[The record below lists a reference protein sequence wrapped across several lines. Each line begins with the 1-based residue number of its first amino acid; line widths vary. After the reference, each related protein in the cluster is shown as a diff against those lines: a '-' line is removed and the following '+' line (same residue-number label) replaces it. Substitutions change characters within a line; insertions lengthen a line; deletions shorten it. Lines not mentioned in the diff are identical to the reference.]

1 MGVRIFLTNGSGNQ
15 KIENNQQMI
24 QMVLTTREIEF
35 TTIDISAPGM
45 QEMRSFMRE
54 KGRKKEGQRNVIP
67 PQIFNGEEYRGDFEG
82 FDIANEDDDLEE
94 FLGIPR
100 KNPKAEPVKTGAV
113 APDAARIV
121 PGKLEKDGGRKLVG
135 KEEKYED
142 VKDEVK
148 DKHCTNKE
156 KGNNCEDGKYI
167 PKKEDEYLNGTDH
180 DVDNLANKADSND
193 LLDGKIQSVP
203 LDAENADTEKNNDL
217 SDDSIAE
224 ITDTKEIGFGNS
236 EAEHENIVNEDI
248 EKADSKL
255 GHDTDP
261 IMNNGL
267 TDIDDKYGVE
277 TNGLDDDSSD
287 YSSSDEDNAVEYMP
301 DGEIVRK
308 KSRGFKQLSN
318 CKRFWKASLMTA

>member
-1 MGVRIFLTNGSGNQ
+1 MGSSDYTRDSINTISYYTRDRDSINTIRKVSKIGVRIFLTNGSGNQ

-67 PQIFNGEEYRGDFEG
+67 PQIFNGEQYRGDFED

-113 APDAARIV
+113 APDVARIV
-121 PGKLEKDGGRKLVG
+121 PGKLEKDGGKKLVG

-156 KGNNCEDGKYI
+156 KGSNCEDGKYI
-167 PKKEDEYLNGTDH
+167 PKKEGEYGTDH
-180 DVDNLANKADSND
+180 DANNLANKTDCNES
-193 LLDGKIQSVP
+193 LDGEIQSVP
-203 LDAENADTEKNNDL
+203 SITENADTENNNDHN
-217 SDDSIAE
+217 DDSIAE
-224 ITDTKEIGFGNS
+224 ISDIKEISLRNS
-236 EAEHENIVNEDI
+236 VAEHENIVNEHI
-248 EKADSKL
+248 EK
-255 GHDTDP
+255 
-261 IMNNGL
+261 
-267 TDIDDKYGVE
+267 
-277 TNGLDDDSSD
+277 
-287 YSSSDEDNAVEYMP
+287 
-301 DGEIVRK
+301 
-308 KSRGFKQLSN
+308 
-318 CKRFWKASLMTA
+318 